1 MSFDWIYLLAVPL
14 VCVSAF
20 IILYPVFCGGRS
32 NDYSDLQDDLDHA
45 TGQLTHVT
53 ALEVEARRRTRSF
66 DTQRWRIKYQEAL
79 HHYYMK
85 KWKRM
90 WDGCADQAG

>member
-1 MSFDWIYLLAVPL
+1 MIG
-14 VCVSAF
+14 
-20 IILYPVFCGGRS
+20 IILALIAYTLGFLLWPVFSEDPRE
-32 NDYSDLQDDLDHA
+32 DKATLQSDLDHA
-45 TGQLTHVT
+45 TRQLAHTM
-53 ALEVEARRRTRSF
+53 AMEVEARHRTRTF

-90 WDGCADQAG
+90 WDGCIDQVS